1 MTAHSTPG
9 GPPCQLGMLASL
21 RHVQPEQAG
30 RIVLVSCTA
39 DPVVV
44 PATATRL
51 PAWRVSVMGASVV
64 IDDEERSYF
73 IAAECC
79 LQAVCRLPL
88 PTARTMYLA
97 QAQRKADASIAALGQ
112 WLAAHP
118 MDEHE
123 LDAEIKSAARE
134 AIARHRA
141 PAVLLPIGRKW
152 ARQ

>member
-1 MTAHSTPG
+1 MIARAAPG

-21 RHVQPEQAG
+21 RLVQPEQAG
-30 RIVLVSCTA
+30 RVVLVSSAA

-44 PATATRL
+44 PATDTRL
-51 PAWRVSVMGASVV
+51 PAWRVSVMGAPVV
-64 IDDEERSYF
+64 IDDEERNYF

-97 QAQRKADASIAALGQ
+97 QAQRNADEAIAALGQ
-112 WLAAHP
+112 WLAANP

-141 PAVLLPIGRKW
+141 PAVLLPM
-152 ARQ
+152 A

>member
-1 MTAHSTPG
+1 MTARAAPG

-21 RHVQPEQAG
+21 RRVQPEEVG

-44 PATATRL
+44 PGTETRL
-51 PAWRVSVMGASVV
+51 PAWRVFVMGAPVV
-64 IDDEERSYF
+64 IDDEERSHF
-73 IAAECC
+73 IVAECC
-79 LQAVCRLPL
+79 LQALCRLPL
-88 PTARTMYLA
+88 PTARTLYLA
-97 QAQRKADASIAALGQ
+97 QAQREADEAVAALGQ

-141 PAVLLPIGRKW
+141 PAVLLPIG
-152 ARQ
+152 

>member
-1 MTAHSTPG
+1 MTARAAAG

-21 RHVQPEQAG
+21 RRVQPEQAG
-30 RIVLVSCTA
+30 RVVLVSGTA
-39 DPVVV
+39 DPVAV
-44 PATATRL
+44 PAAGTRL
-51 PAWRVSVMGASVV
+51 PAWRVTVMGAPVV
-64 IDDEERSYF
+64 IDDEERCDF

-97 QAQRKADASIAALGQ
+97 QAQREADAAVKELRD

-123 LDAEIKSAARE
+123 LDAEIKAGARE
-134 AIARHRA
+134 AMARHRQ
-141 PAVLLPIGRKW
+141 PAVLLPTGW
-152 ARQ
+152 